1 MSQFIT
7 TAIIFEIYSSKI
19 VKNPL
24 SVFEGSIEILRYAIL
39 KRLNTMAGENF
50 MMLNF
55 AQSEAHSLTLP
66 LLPQY

>member
-24 SVFEGSIEILRYAIL
+24 TVFEGSIEILRNAIL
-39 KRLNTMAGENF
+39 K
-50 MMLNF
+50 
-55 AQSEAHSLTLP
+55 
-66 LLPQY
+66 